1 MCVYIYIYTRIAD
14 GHLYIFISL
23 RLIQY
28 PSEDWSLTKIWVGQ
42 TVSRY
47 FPIFCNLCFFFLQSL
62 NTEKNTH
69 MGSVMDP
76 WLNLLA
82 FQNGTEAIP
91 DRPNS
96 LEENPM
102 LGSMMLGIQYVN
114 MLTVMDWCSAPWR
127 CFFAIASKCIKS
139 KSPGLQ
145 LSRGLWVRTLGKKQN
160 PTPSSQ
166 VRWIKS
172 PLGYRQIESLPIAD
186 LASWKNFGFF
196 FQLRSKPGFA
206 TILTAAHDKTWA
218 AYRFQ
223 SMPSRTHA
231 ESLSWTQ
238 AICTGRSGLSSQLL
252 IAVCWL
258 MIEGG
263 YSLAN

>member
-1 MCVYIYIYTRIAD
+1 MGRSDC
-14 GHLYIFISL
+14 
-23 RLIQY
+23 
-28 PSEDWSLTKIWVGQ
+28 
-42 TVSRY
+42 
-47 FPIFCNLCFFFLQSL
+47 FPIFSYILQSLLLFLQSL

-82 FQNGTEAIP
+82 SQNGTEAIP
-91 DRPNS
+91 DQPNS

-186 LASWKNFGFF
+186 WASWKNFGGFF
-196 FQLRSKPGFA
+196 FSSA
-206 TILTAAHDKTWA
+206 V
-218 AYRFQ
+218 
-223 SMPSRTHA
+223 
-231 ESLSWTQ
+231 SLDLPQ
-238 AICTGRSGLSSQLL
+238 F
-252 IAVCWL
+252 
-258 MIEGG
+258 
-263 YSLAN
+263 